1 MPILMR
7 RSGSLN
13 KQIQKVGRRAKKL
26 YPDIRWSI
34 QLPSPEILEAYGEGF
49 VMMARMGNR
58 MSEYFIL
65 KEDPRIDNW
74 IHMMAIELDPQIQED
89 SSQEFRGTKVP
100 KEDN

>member
-13 KQIQKVGRRAKKL
+13 KQIQKVGRRAQKL

-49 VMMARMGNR
+49 VMMARRGNR

-74 IHMMAIELDPQIQED
+74 IHMIAIELDPQVTE
-89 SSQEFRGTKVP
+89 E
-100 KEDN
+100 

>member
-1 MPILMR
+1 MPISMR

-13 KQIQKVGRRAKKL
+13 KQIQKVGRRAQKL

-49 VMMARMGNR
+49 VMMARRGNR

-89 SSQEFRGTKVP
+89 
-100 KEDN
+100 N

>member
-7 RSGSLN
+7 RSGNLN
-13 KQIQKVGRRAKKL
+13 RKIQKVGRKAQKM
-26 YPDIRWSI
+26 YPDIKWSI
-34 QLPSPEILEAYGEGF
+34 QMPSPEILEAYGEGF
-49 VMMARMGNR
+49 VMMARRGNR

-89 SSQEFRGTKVP
+89 SSQEFRGTKVR

>member
-13 KQIQKVGRRAKKL
+13 KQIQKVGRRAQKL

-49 VMMARMGNR
+49 VMMARSGDR

-74 IHMMAIELDPQIQED
+74 IHMMAIQLDPQIQED

-100 KEDN
+100 KED